1 MILEAWIIMEWKQWR
16 HVFKLDPNKEI
27 SDEELER
34 VCESGT
40 DAIIVGG
47 TDAVTLDDV
56 LNLLARVRRY
66 SVPCAMEISNLESV
80 SPGFDYYF
88 IPSVLNSKETKW
100 IIDLHH
106 EAVKEFGDVM
116 NWDEIVMEGY
126 CILNQE
132 AKAFQYTNSTMPN
145 QEDVVAYAQLVERMF
160 RFPIFYLE
168 YSGTY
173 GDPELV
179 KEVKNYL
186 HDTKLIYGGG
196 ISGAKEA
203 EEMARHADIVV
214 VGNIIYD
221 DIKNALRT
229 VKAVKNT
236 SKDGIL

>member
-1 MILEAWIIMEWKQWR
+1 MMEWKQWR

>member
-1 MILEAWIIMEWKQWR
+1 MEWKQWR